1 MRAAEAEA
9 GGGGGCCDCWPCCG
23 AGKAKIE
30 AKKAAEEE
38 RQKRAKKFEE
48 ASKDS
53 KVEVEGPGLFPR
65 VPSTEASATL
75 GTLTPGMPAA
85 AQLPGS
91 GYDPQYV

>member
-1 MRAAEAEA
+1 MRHAEAEA
-9 GGGGGCCDCWPCCG
+9 GEGDGCCDCWSCCG

-30 AKKAAEEE
+30 AKKAANEE
-38 RQKRAKKFEE
+38 RQKRAKEFEE

-85 AQLPGS
+85 AQLRG
-91 GYDPQYV
+91 